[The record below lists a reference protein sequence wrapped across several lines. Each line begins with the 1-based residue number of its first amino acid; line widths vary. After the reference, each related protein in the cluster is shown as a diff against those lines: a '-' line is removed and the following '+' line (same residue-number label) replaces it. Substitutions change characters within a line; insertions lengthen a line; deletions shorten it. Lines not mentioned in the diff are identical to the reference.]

1 MVYESRVVWE
11 SGLKA
16 LSSHIELLLDTVHF
30 AFGKEALAVLNKHGG
45 ARGVR
50 ARAWVLLMWPFI
62 VSLSS
67 NVDFILQVP

>member
-16 LSSHIELLLDTVHF
+16 LSSHIEALLDTVHF

-45 ARGVR
+45 GGLGESGQELGFSSRG
-50 ARAWVLLMWPFI
+50 LL
-62 VSLSS
+62 SLA
-67 NVDFILQVP
+67 